1 MVGCRVTLKR
11 DRKLVSLSLNAM
23 FKLQIPMLFSCSRGE
38 SPPSHSKLQDE
49 IISSVVGRSTTRTGQ
64 DKSTQVE
71 SLARERQTQASGT
84 AHPGECKGGHVQPG
98 MKQA

>member
-49 IISSVVGRSTTRTGQ
+49 IISSVVEGSPQ
-64 DKSTQVE
+64 E
-71 SLARERQTQASGT
+71 LARTKAPKCKALLESGRHRPLGLHT
-84 AHPGECKGGHVQPG
+84 LESAKEGTCSQE
-98 MKQA
+98 